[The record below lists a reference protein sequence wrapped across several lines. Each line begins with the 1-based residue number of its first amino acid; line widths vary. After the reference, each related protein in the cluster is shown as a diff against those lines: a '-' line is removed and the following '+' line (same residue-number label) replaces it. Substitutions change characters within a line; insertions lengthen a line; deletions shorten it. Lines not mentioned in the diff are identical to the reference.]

1 MTEAGRNRT
10 QLTAYNRGWMDHAD
24 DTTQARNR
32 HPLIELL
39 AIAAPTIAT
48 MATYTV
54 MQFTDSLM
62 VSRIQPP
69 SPAYLTAQSNA
80 GMWTWIAM
88 CFPVGLVGVVNTF
101 VAQHLGR
108 GEARRGAAYAWA
120 GLWFSVAFW
129 LLVLPGYYALPW
141 IFEHV
146 LGHEGRT
153 LELEIGYAQIC
164 LLGSVFTMLARAAAQ
179 FFFGL
184 HRATVPL
191 IGGLVAVSV
200 NVAANWVLIFGH
212 LGFPALGVNGAAI
225 GTVIGAFAEFAVL
238 MVIFL
243 GPSYAHKYDTRR
255 PWRPSL
261 GPIRDILK
269 LGWPAGTMMI
279 NEMVCWGY
287 MMTALMPNAGKA
299 AGESADIHNAV
310 GWIALKYMHLAF
322 MPSVGMSIALTAIV
336 GRFMGMGRP
345 DLAARRTWLGLGVTV
360 SYMGL
365 CGLLMV
371 VFRDRAILQ
380 FIDKGTDPE
389 IVRQM
394 VELGGWV
401 LIIAAV
407 FQVFDALGMSMNGAL
422 RGAGDTVVPGLL
434 FVVLSWT
441 ILIGGG
447 HLAVAFWPE
456 LGSLGPWIAAATYI
470 IILGMALLVRF
481 LGGKWKT
488 MSVVHPQPDPSLV
501 SALPGEGMALVSD
514 GAVEV
519 GAGSP

>member
-1 MTEAGRNRT
+1 MAHAGPIQPENP
-10 QLTAYNRGWMDHAD
+10 D
-24 DTTQARNR
+24 ARK
-32 HPLIELL
+32 HPLIELF

-69 SPAYLTAQSNA
+69 SPVYVTAQSNA

-108 GEARRGAAYAWA
+108 GEPRKGAAYAWA
-120 GLWFSVAFW
+120 GLWFSFVFW
-129 LLVLPGYYALPW
+129 LMVLPGIVALPW
-141 IFEHV
+141 IFEHL
-146 LGHEGRT
+146 LGHEGQT
-153 LELEIGYAQIC
+153 LALETEYAQIC
-164 LLGSVFTMLARAAAQ
+164 LAGSIFTMLARAAAQ

-191 IGGLVAVSV
+191 IGGLVAVTV
-200 NVAANWVLIFGH
+200 NIGANWVLIFGN

-238 MVIFL
+238 MFILL
-243 GPSYAHKYDTRR
+243 GPSYAHKYDTRAS
-255 PWRPSL
+255 WRPSL
-261 GPIRDILK
+261 GRIKDILK

-287 MMTALMPNAGKA
+287 LMTALMPKAGKA
-299 AGESADIHNAV
+299 AGQSPDVHNAV

-345 DLAARRTWLGLGVTV
+345 DLAAKRVWLGLSVTV
-360 SYMGL
+360 AYMGL

-371 VFRDRAILQ
+371 VFRDQAILQ
-380 FIDKGTDPE
+380 FVDKGTDPE
-389 IVRQM
+389 ITRQM

-401 LIIAAV
+401 LMIAAV

-422 RGAGDTVVPGLL
+422 RGAGDTVIPGLA
-434 FVVLSWT
+434 FVILSWT

-447 HLAVAFWPE
+447 HIMVIYWPS
-456 LGSLGPWIAAATYI
+456 LGSIGPWIAAAVYI
-470 IILGMALLVRF
+470 IILGMVLFVRF

-488 MSVVHPQPDPSLV
+488 MSVVHPPADPSLV